1 MISRQPGSQALTYL
15 VTGGAGFIGSH
26 LIETLLAQGHRV
38 LAMDDF
44 STGRPANIQHLVGH
58 PDFHFARANI
68 NDGIVLDRL
77 TSQADVVV
85 HLAAAVGVKLIVEDP
100 VHTIEDNVLGTDVV
114 LKAALRYGRRVLI
127 ASTSE
132 VYGKGA
138 KIPFNEE
145 DDVVL
150 GATSKNRWAY
160 ATSKMVDEFLGLAY
174 HHEYGLP
181 VVIFRLFNT
190 VGPRQTGHYGMVV
203 PRFVDQAL
211 QGKPITV
218 YGDGKQKRCFC
229 DVSDAVRAIVGL
241 AEHPDAPGKTY
252 NIGSTEEITITEL
265 AERIKFMTESQSD
278 IIYVPYSEAYESGFE
293 DMQRR
298 VPDIQ
303 RIGALLGWRPEHT
316 LVSTLARVIHSSQV
330 GDSGRIQ
337 RSP

>member
-1 MISRQPGSQALTYL
+1 MIPRQPGSQALTYL

-58 PDFHFARANI
+58 PGFHFARANI
-68 NDGIVLDRL
+68 NEGIVLDRL
-77 TSQADVVV
+77 TSQVDVVV

-100 VHTIEDNVLGTDVV
+100 VHTIEDNVLGTEVV

-132 VYGKGA
+132 VYGKGV

-160 ATSKMVDEFLGLAY
+160 AASKMVDEFLGLAY
-174 HHEYGLP
+174 YHEYGLP

-190 VGPRQTGHYGMVV
+190 IGPRQTGHYGMVV

-218 YGDGKQKRCFC
+218 YGNGKQKRCFC

-278 IIYVPYSEAYESGFE
+278 IIYVPYSEAYEPGFE

-316 LVSTLARVIHSSQV
+316 LVSTLARVIHASQV
-330 GDSGRIQ
+330 GDSQRIQ

>member
-100 VHTIEDNVLGTDVV
+100 VHTIEDNVLGTEVV
-114 LKAALRYGRRVLI
+114 LKAALRYSRRVLI

-132 VYGKGA
+132 VYGKGV

-160 ATSKMVDEFLGLAY
+160 AASKMVDEFLGLAY

-190 VGPRQTGHYGMVV
+190 VGPRQIGHYGMVV
-203 PRFVDQAL
+203 PRFIDQAL

-241 AEHPDAPGKTY
+241 AEHPDAPGKIY

-278 IIYVPYSEAYESGFE
+278 IIYVPYSEAYEPGFE

-316 LVSTLARVIHSSQV
+316 LVSTLARVIHASQV
-330 GDSGRIQ
+330 GDSQRIQ

>member
-26 LIETLLAQGHRV
+26 LIERLLAQGHRV

-100 VHTIEDNVLGTDVV
+100 VHTIEDNVLGTEVV

-132 VYGKGA
+132 VYGKGV
-138 KIPFNEE
+138 KVPFNEE

-160 ATSKMVDEFLGLAY
+160 AASKMVDEFLGLAY

-190 VGPRQTGHYGMVV
+190 IGPRQTGHYGMVV

-252 NIGSTEEITITEL
+252 NIGSTEEIAITER

-303 RIGALLGWRPEHT
+303 RIGELLGWRPEHT

-330 GDSGRIQ
+330 GDSQRIQ
-337 RSP
+337 RSL

>member
-26 LIETLLAQGHRV
+26 LIERLLAQGHRV

-100 VHTIEDNVLGTDVV
+100 VHTIEDNVLGTEVV

-132 VYGKGA
+132 VYGKGV

-160 ATSKMVDEFLGLAY
+160 AASKMVDEFLGLAY

-190 VGPRQTGHYGMVV
+190 VGPRQIGHYGMVV

-241 AEHPDAPGKTY
+241 AEHPDAPGKIY

-316 LVSTLARVIHSSQV
+316 LVSTLARVIHASQV
-330 GDSGRIQ
+330 GDSQRIQ
-337 RSP
+337 RSL

>member
-15 VTGGAGFIGSH
+15 ITGGAGFIGSH
-26 LIETLLAQGHRV
+26 LIERLLAQGHRV

-100 VHTIEDNVLGTDVV
+100 VHTIEDNVLGTEVV

-132 VYGKGA
+132 VYGKGV
-138 KIPFNEE
+138 KVPFNEE

-150 GATSKNRWAY
+150 GSTSKNRWAY
-160 ATSKMVDEFLGLAY
+160 AASKMVDEFLGLAY

-190 VGPRQTGHYGMVV
+190 VGPRQIGHYGMVI

-241 AEHPDAPGKTY
+241 AQHPDAPGKTY
-252 NIGSTEEITITEL
+252 NIGSTEEVTITEL

-303 RIGALLGWRPEHT
+303 RIGELLGWRPEHT
-316 LVSTLARVIHSSQV
+316 LVSTLARVIHASQV
-330 GDSGRIQ
+330 GDSQRIQ
-337 RSP
+337 RSL

>member
-26 LIETLLAQGHRV
+26 LIEKLLAQGHRV

-44 STGRPANIQHLVGH
+44 STGRPDNIQHLVGH

-100 VHTIEDNVLGTDVV
+100 VHTIEDNVLGTEVV

-132 VYGKGA
+132 VYGKGV

-160 ATSKMVDEFLGLAY
+160 AASKMVDEFLGLAY

-190 VGPRQTGHYGMVV
+190 IGPRQTGHYGMVV

-316 LVSTLARVIHSSQV
+316 LVSTLARVIHASQV
-330 GDSGRIQ
+330 GDSQRIQ
-337 RSP
+337 RSL

>member
-100 VHTIEDNVLGTDVV
+100 VHTIEDNVLGTEVV

-132 VYGKGA
+132 VYGKGI

-160 ATSKMVDEFLGLAY
+160 AASKMVDEFLGLAY

-190 VGPRQTGHYGMVV
+190 IGPRQTGHYGMVV

-298 VPDIQ
+298 VPDIR

-316 LVSTLARVIHSSQV
+316 LVSTLARVIHASQV
-330 GDSGRIQ
+330 GDSQRIQ
-337 RSP
+337 RSL